1 MRAALDW
8 GYQFLSRR
16 RESALHAM
24 SVFVGGCELPAFAAV
39 CLDDDDPPGV
49 DVLDELVRTSFV
61 TVDFT
66 CEPTRYRL
74 LEPVRQ
80 YAGELLDAAG
90 DSDDR
95 RQRHLLFY
103 LDVARAQTDDE
114 HQPDHRL
121 PVQQLQRELG
131 NFRVALDWAAAAP
144 ERTEAGLWLAFHLQY
159 LWISGPHHAE
169 GVGRLAGLL
178 RTRHRVARGPIG
190 GSTRCVDHRDAPR
203 RRRSTPS
210 LRRTGSRS
218 GHRRRR
224 PGARSP
230 GSPGPLQD
238 LLGTRRHSCSSP
250 PARSRH
256 EDPRR
261 PPRSGP
267 ARLLPGHA
275 DRDRLDDRR
284 SRRRRR

>member
-1 MRAALDW
+1 
-8 GYQFLSRR
+8 
-16 RESALHAM
+16 M

-39 CLDDDDPPGV
+39 CLDDDDPSGGV

-66 CEPTRYRL
+66 CKPTRYRL

-121 PVQQLQRELG
+121 PVEQLQRELG

-178 RTRHRVARGPIG
+178 RTGAGIAEARSAGARVASIIEMHRGDADQRLHFGEQAVEEAIAGADRVYEARARQVLSRIYLERGDIPAARRQLAAAMR
-190 GSTRCVDHRDAPR
+190 STTSIQIQA
-203 RRRSTPS
+203 STPS
-210 LRRTGSRS
+210 AWPRRS
-218 GHRRRR
+218 GST
-224 PGARSP
+224 G
-230 GSPGPLQD
+230 
-238 LLGTRRHSCSSP
+238 
-250 PARSRH
+250 
-256 EDPRR
+256 
-261 PPRSGP
+261 
-267 ARLLPGHA
+267 
-275 DRDRLDDRR
+275 
-284 SRRRRR
+284 